1 MKVEAE
7 NLENAYKKAAE
18 KLNCSVTELDIK
30 VIQYPNKGVLGLFK
44 KNAVIDVKVE
54 DKVREV
60 AKISTEKKHKTEHK
74 IPAEHKKNHFKKER
88 QEITDELLAEVKD
101 GAIKLFSNEVFEINV
116 IEVSKYDDNT
126 IYLKIDGNDAAL
138 LIGKEAHRYKALAY
152 ILQNWINSKYA
163 LNLFLEISEFCK
175 NQLIN
180 LTKYLDDLVEKIK
193 TDGKGITK
201 PLEGVFLKFAL
212 KKLRDE
218 FPEKYVSVKLGR
230 NGKFIVV
237 NDKNKNE

>member
-60 AKISTEKKHKTEHK
+60 AKILTEKKHKNEHK

-88 QEITDELLAEVKD
+88 QEITDELLAEVKE
-101 GAIKLFSNEVFEINV
+101 GAIKLFSNELFEINV

-152 ILQNWINSKYA
+152 ILQNWINSKYS

-180 LTKYLDDLVEKIK
+180 LTKYLDDLAEKIK
-193 TDGKGITK
+193 MDGKGITK
-201 PLEGVFLKFAL
+201 PLEGVFFKFAL